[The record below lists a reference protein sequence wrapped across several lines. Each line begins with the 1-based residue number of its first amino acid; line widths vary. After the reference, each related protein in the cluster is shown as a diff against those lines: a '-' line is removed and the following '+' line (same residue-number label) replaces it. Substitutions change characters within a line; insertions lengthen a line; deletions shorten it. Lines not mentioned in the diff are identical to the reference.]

1 VRDGRLNVL
10 LLTHRLP
17 FAPNRGDRIRAYYL
31 LEALTRQASVD
42 LVSLVHDRDEASQV
56 HLLQDRVR
64 SVTTARITRLRSWAR
79 AVAALGTGQ
88 PLTHALLDAPGFA
101 RALTDLT
108 TDSPPDVVVA
118 LCSSMA
124 RFALSPPLDRLPLIL
139 DLIDVDSEKWRQMGA
154 SGRGPLG
161 WIYRREARV
170 LARFESL
177 AAHRA
182 AATLV
187 VNDRERTVL
196 EAIAPNAPV
205 HVVPNGIDAL
215 RFTPPASPSAE
226 PRVVFC
232 GVMDYAPN
240 VDGVLWFVKQVWPR
254 VREANSGARLT
265 IVGAR
270 PTPAIRGLA
279 SDPSIEVTGTV
290 PDVRPYLWQSA
301 LSIAPLQIARGVQN
315 KVLEA
320 LAAGLPCVVS
330 TPVFEGVPDAARAGC
345 VEGHTSSA
353 FAASVIRLLSMRPD
367 QRRQLAGQ
375 VDLSELSWREAFAP
389 LSSLLHSVTRQ
400 RGPTIAN
407 GGAMLRE
414 CRA

>member
-1 VRDGRLNVL
+1 MNVL

-31 LEALTRQASVD
+31 LEALTREANVD

-56 HLLQDRVR
+56 HLLQGRVR
-64 SVTTARITRLRSWAR
+64 SVTMARVGRARSWLR

-88 PLTHALLDAPGFA
+88 PLTHALLDAPGFD
-101 RALTDLT
+101 RALADVTAEHR
-108 TDSPPDVVVA
+108 PDVVVA

-124 RFALSPPLDRLPLIL
+124 RFVLRPPLDELPLIL

-154 SGRGPLG
+154 SSRGPLG

-170 LARFESL
+170 LGPFESF
-177 AAHRA
+177 ASRRA

-187 VNDRERTVL
+187 VNDRERTAL
-196 EAIAPNAPV
+196 EAIAPDAPV

-215 RFTPPASPSAE
+215 RFTPPASPSVEAQ
-226 PRVVFC
+226 VVFC

-240 VDGVLWFVKQVWPR
+240 VDGVLWFVKHVWPR
-254 VREANSGARLT
+254 VRQANANARLT
-265 IVGAR
+265 LVGAR
-270 PTPAIRGLA
+270 PTPAIRALS
-279 SDPSIEVTGTV
+279 SDSSIEVTGTV
-290 PDVRPYLWQSA
+290 PDVRPYLWRSA
-301 LSIAPLQIARGVQN
+301 VSIAPLLIARGVQN

-330 TPVFEGVPDAARAGC
+330 APVFEGVPRAARPGC
-345 VEGHTSSA
+345 IEGETPSA
-353 FAASVIRLLSMRPD
+353 FAASVIRLLSMRP
-367 QRRQLAGQ
+367 QERRRLASQ
-375 VDLSELSWREAFAP
+375 VNLSELSWREAFAP
-389 LSSLLHSVTRQ
+389 LGGLLHTVAGQ
-400 RGPTIAN
+400 PGPRFAN
-407 GGAMLRE
+407 GGALFRE

>member
-31 LEALTRQASVD
+31 LEALARQASVD
-42 LVSLVHDRDEASQV
+42 LVSLVHDRDEASQA
-56 HLLQDRVR
+56 HLLRDRVR
-64 SVTTARITRLRSWAR
+64 SLTTARVVRLRSWAR
-79 AVAALGTGQ
+79 AAAALGTGQ
-88 PLTHALLDAPGFA
+88 PLTHALLDAPGFT
-101 RALTDLT
+101 RALADLT
-108 TDSPPDVVVA
+108 SECPPDVVVA

-124 RFALSPPLDRLPLIL
+124 RFALTPPLDRLPLVL

-170 LARFESL
+170 LGRFESL
-177 AAHRA
+177 AANRA

-205 HVVPNGIDAL
+205 HVVPNGIDAG
-215 RFTPPASPSAE
+215 RFTPPASPSPE

-240 VDGVLWFVKQVWPR
+240 VDGVLWFVREVWPR
-254 VREANSGARLT
+254 VRAAKSGARLT

-270 PTPAIRGLA
+270 PTSAIRGLA

-301 LSIAPLQIARGVQN
+301 VSIAPLLIARGVQN

-345 VEGHTSSA
+345 VEGTTPSA

-375 VDLSELSWREAFAP
+375 VDLSELSWRAAFAP
-389 LSSLLHSVTRQ
+389 LNSLIHSVTRQ